1 MVKKSIHTQHPTCS
15 LFIEAIKGKIIGLS
29 RAGSSDIQTTAAA
42 TKADTVTCRLLCRLF
57 QNVRMSMSKSTSE
70 KPLESLGEKNKT
82 QTKKLI

>member
-1 MVKKSIHTQHPTCS
+1 MVKKSIHTQHTTCS

-70 KPLESLGEKNKT
+70 KPLVSLGEKNKT